1 MNIEMKKLTQ
11 IVLGG
16 VLTCCVI
23 AAILNSTPP
32 VSQAQTANY
41 CPQDETPTIGY
52 GPNRLMPYGPRVGY
66 CSICCDRPDGS
77 AYWYRLPNW
86 HSYCYPWTPR
96 PTTTPTHTH
105 TPTTTPTHTPT
116 ATPTPTPT
124 PTPTTTPTHTVT
136 HIQKLADTDAPVPT
150 ATRTS
155 TPRPTTTPTHTP
167 TWTLTPTH
175 TVTHTPRQNST
186 VTKKPA
192 PPSVLPTAT
201 STRESL
207 DAQGPVIAKTPSGAN
222 PSGSN
227 QAGSEPK
234 WRSDCIPLHAARPI
248 ALCETGSGSGWWLYW
263 IGEDGLIE
271 SGPYL
276 PNARTIS
283 EEGKAGERLT
293 LVYTAH
299 PLTSRQVL
307 IEWLPQ
313 EQRIV
318 VRTSYVNSKPY
329 EFAIT
334 EDGDVQ
340 YMKW

>member
-1 MNIEMKKLTQ
+1 M
-11 IVLGG
+11 
-16 VLTCCVI
+16 TCCVI

-96 PTTTPTHTH
+96 PIAVD
-105 TPTTTPTHTPT
+105 TPT
-116 ATPTPTPT
+116 ATP
-124 PTPTTTPTHTVT
+124 
-136 HIQKLADTDAPVPT
+136 
-150 ATRTS
+150 
-155 TPRPTTTPTHTP
+155 TP

-175 TVTHTPRQNST
+175 TVTHTPMHTPTATPTPTWTLTPTHTVTHTPMHTPTATPTPTWTLTPTHTVTHTPTYTPRQNST
-186 VTKKPA
+186 VTKTPA
-192 PPSVLPTAT
+192 PPSVLPAAT
-201 STRESL
+201 STRESP
-207 DAQGPVIAKTPSGAN
+207 DAQGPVIAKTLSGTN